1 MQAVPRQRVEHAAGH
16 QRFDGVDDQEP
27 SAVQKGGGA
36 AAGLDDLLTDRQLE
50 GEEDSPAACMA
61 SEKAMKNTTDS
72 RIL

>member
-50 GEEDSPAACMA
+50 GEGGQSRRMA